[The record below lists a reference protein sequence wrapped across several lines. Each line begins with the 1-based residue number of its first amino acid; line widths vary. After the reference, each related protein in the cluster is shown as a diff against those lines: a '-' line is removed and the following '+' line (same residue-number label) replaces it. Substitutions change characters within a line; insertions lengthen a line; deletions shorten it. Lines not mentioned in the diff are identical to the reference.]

1 MNGQG
6 RRAQL
11 YTLVACLLLGL
22 ATVGAAVAILRFADG
37 ERAREV
43 AAWRARLGIVADS
56 RLAQAQG
63 WLDAQLGEMR
73 ALAENQ
79 SVQIYMTELDLAQG
93 SRAAVTDEPAQ
104 IGYLRNLLVVTAE
117 RAGFGG
123 AGGGAAVGANVRRT
137 GSGGIALFDARDG
150 VLASTPEMPPI
161 DETMRQRLT
170 AAPRNRPVVIDAFK
184 GASGQPTIG
193 FLAPVFAVQSDP
205 GTSQRIG
212 YVLGLRELGDP
223 FFRLLKQPGAVD
235 ATAEAVVLRRSGN
248 TVEYLTPHGDIAAL
262 DRSAPA
268 NAGDLAE
275 VRAVLSPGGFF
286 QARDYRQRDVLAV
299 SRAFGLAPWTL
310 VYKVDG
316 DAALGEA
323 DRRRRN
329 LILGLGLVVA
339 VVAAGFVAV
348 WWYASSR
355 RASESA
361 QRYRDLAQLFERQ
374 ETLLRSVT
382 DSQPDL
388 IYLVDKDGRLRFA
401 NAAVAAHGGVPAGDL
416 VGKTLPAALGPSHAA
431 AIAKGNVKA
440 ARQGKRKTRL
450 MRLPLPGRADRV
462 AQTSHIPLGDGGV
475 VVVERDVTELVGERE
490 RRTRAMGQ
498 VVDALVKLIDRR
510 DPYCTDQAQRVGQ
523 VAASIAEAI
532 DADPQ
537 DRATIETAA
546 RLMNLGKVLVPTE
559 VLTKTGK
566 LSDAEMKQ
574 VRDSIL
580 NSAEFVQG
588 IEFDGPVEETLRQL
602 LEHVD
607 GTGYPAGLKGDAIL
621 APARILAV
629 ANAFVSMVSPR
640 AWRDAIGMDAAVDM
654 LRQQRDQ
661 AFDRRA
667 VAALEHAL
675 ENRGGRSAWAGFAA
689 RPAMGA
695 A

>member
-6 RRAQL
+6 RRAHL
-11 YTLVACLLLGL
+11 YTLAACLLLGL
-22 ATVGAAVAILRFADG
+22 FTVGAAVAILRFADA
-37 ERAREV
+37 ERAREL
-43 AAWRARLGIVADS
+43 AGWRARLGIVADS

-93 SRAAVTDEPAQ
+93 NRAGVTDEPAQ
-104 IGYLRNLLVVTAE
+104 IGYMRNLLVVTAE
-117 RAGFGG
+117 RAGFGN
-123 AGGGAAVGANVRRT
+123 AGGGVAVGANVRRT
-137 GSGGIALFDARDG
+137 GSGGIALFDARDA
-150 VLASTPEMPPI
+150 VLAATPEMPPI
-161 DETMRQRLT
+161 DEALRQRLT

-184 GASGQPTIG
+184 GATGQPTVG

-212 YVLGLRELGDP
+212 YVLGLRELGEP
-223 FFRLLKQPGAVD
+223 FFRLLKQPGA
-235 ATAEAVVLRRSGN
+235 AEASAEAVVLRKSGN

-262 DRSAPA
+262 DRTAPA
-268 NAGDLAE
+268 DATDLAE
-275 VRAVLSPGGFF
+275 VRAVQLPGGFF
-286 QARDYRQRDVLAV
+286 QARDYRQRAVLAV
-299 SRAFGLAPWTL
+299 SRAFSPVPWVL
-310 VYKVDG
+310 VYKVDS
-316 DAALGEA
+316 DAALGDA
-323 DRRRRN
+323 NARRRN
-329 LILGLGLVVA
+329 LIVALGLVVA
-339 VVAAGFVAV
+339 AVAAGFVAV

-361 QRYRDLAQLFERQ
+361 VRYRDLAGLFERQ

-388 IYLVDKDGRLRFA
+388 IYLVDRDGRLRFA
-401 NAAVAAHGGVPAGDL
+401 NAAVARHGGVPAGDL

-431 AIAKGNVKA
+431 AIAKGNEKA

-450 MRLPLPGRADRV
+450 MRLPVQGGLDRV
-462 AQTSHIPLGDGGV
+462 AQTSHIPIGEGGM

-498 VVDALVKLIDRR
+498 VVDSLVKLIDRR
-510 DPYCTDQAQRVGQ
+510 DPYCTDQAQRVGA
-523 VAASIAEAI
+523 VAQAIAEAMN
-532 DADPQ
+532 ADLQ

-588 IEFDGPVEETLRQL
+588 IEFDGPVQETLRQL

-607 GTGYPAGLKGDAIL
+607 GTGYPAGIKGDAIL
-621 APARILAV
+621 FPARILAV

-640 AWRDAIGMDAAVDM
+640 AWRDAIGIDQAMEM
-654 LRQQRDQ
+654 LRLERDQ
-661 AFDRRA
+661 AFDRR
-667 VAALEHAL
+667 VVTALEHAL
-675 ENRGGRSAWAGFAA
+675 ENRGGRSAWSGFAA